1 MQSKEKLLEECVSY
15 LRARPVFD
23 RVLRQVREK
32 AESLGH
38 IGGKTIISI
47 RSGAERDQLE
57 GFFQKN
63 LHGKKQLTVSVELLE
78 RALADSR
85 LCGSFPGMRFY
96 AAYFGGPFIGKKEQR
111 EREESD
117 PE

>member
-1 MQSKEKLLEECVSY
+1 MCFRPMQSKEKLLEECVSY

-57 GFFQKN
+57 GFFRGASGAGIGRQP
-63 LHGKKQLTVSVELLE
+63 
-78 RALADSR
+78 
-85 LCGSFPGMRFY
+85 LCGSFLG
-96 AAYFGGPFIGKKEQR
+96 
-111 EREESD
+111 
-117 PE
+117 

>member
-47 RSGAERDQLE
+47 PVRGGTGPAGGIFPEKSSWKKTADGFRGASGAGIGRQP
-57 GFFQKN
+57 
-63 LHGKKQLTVSVELLE
+63 
-78 RALADSR
+78 
-85 LCGSFPGMRFY
+85 LCGSFLG
-96 AAYFGGPFIGKKEQR
+96 
-111 EREESD
+111 
-117 PE
+117 

>member
-1 MQSKEKLLEECVSY
+1 MCFRPMQSKEKLLEECVSY

-63 LHGKKQLTVSVELLE
+63 LHFPEQAVSVPELH
-78 RALADSR
+78 
-85 LCGSFPGMRFY
+85 FV
-96 AAYFGGPFIGKKEQR
+96 
-111 EREESD
+111 
-117 PE
+117 